1 MKTILSFTFT
11 LIAFVTLT
19 FVPSSFAQDDSP
31 EYVVRLY
38 YMVPTDQEPPLDIDA
53 TLNEMIKN
61 TQLAFAELMENH
73 EFERK
78 TFTYETDAD
87 GIAVI
92 HHINETN
99 NNANFYDKFA
109 VAIEDIFG
117 KYSANV
123 HEMKAI
129 LDEHPNTISL
139 IMFDYDGPPYLC
151 GEAGRFDRVAF
162 VKLGDGCLNHHVMA
176 HELAHVFGVLHYNIV
191 DDVLIP
197 NSYTHEP
204 MLRSF
209 RSAEW
214 LNISRYFNTDLK
226 NSTGPTTTQML
237 SPLASPPNAVRLRF
251 EVADPDGLY
260 MAQLVVAAPGG
271 GDTIA
276 GKRLQ
281 GNKAIVEFE
290 TTKLGLILDG
300 GIVTIVVVDET
311 GDIADFNSN
320 TYPIDITS
328 VLPPPETISILD
340 QNLAA
345 VVKDTLGLT
354 VNSDITQLDM
364 LKLTTLTSDK
374 KENRNIPEHHIT
386 DLTGIQH
393 ALNLKYLYLWNN
405 QIRDITPIVALKQLE
420 VVDLRNNQISDIMPL
435 IGLTKLNQLW
445 LSNNQISDVSPFAEL
460 VNLNILYLQEN
471 PIKNRKPLLEL
482 LEKNPGV
489 KIYLKHGGDPLP
501 VTLSHFQAECTNIG
515 VVLKWTTESEVD
527 NAGFNIYRSPT
538 KDGEFA
544 VVNPTMIQGGGT
556 IGERNE
562 YTWTDTTAKPNTVYY
577 YRIEDVSHAG
587 VRKQLATVRLR
598 GLVSASGKL
607 TTRWAG
613 LKM

>member
-1 MKTILSFTFT
+1 
-11 LIAFVTLT
+11 
-19 FVPSSFAQDDSP
+19 
-31 EYVVRLY
+31 
-38 YMVPTDQEPPLDIDA
+38 
-53 TLNEMIKN
+53 
-61 TQLAFAELMENH
+61 
-73 EFERK
+73 
-78 TFTYETDAD
+78 
-87 GIAVI
+87 
-92 HHINETN
+92 
-99 NNANFYDKFA
+99 
-109 VAIEDIFG
+109 
-117 KYSANV
+117 
-123 HEMKAI
+123 MKAI

-176 HELAHVFGVLHYNIV
+176 HELVHVFGVLHYNIV

-226 NSTGPTTTQML
+226 DSTGPTTTHML

-251 EVADPDGLY
+251 EVTDPDGLY

-276 GKRLQ
+276 SKRLQ

-290 TTKLGLILDG
+290 TTKLGLILEG

-435 IGLTKLNQLW
+435 TGLTKLNQLW

-460 VNLNILYLQEN
+460 VNLTDLLLEGN
-471 PIKNRKPLLEL
+471 PIKNRKPLFEL

-501 VTLSHFQAECTNIG
+501 VTLSHFQAG
-515 VVLKWTTESEVD
+515 V
-527 NAGFNIYRSPT
+527 Y
-538 KDGEFA
+538 
-544 VVNPTMIQGGGT
+544 
-556 IGERNE
+556 
-562 YTWTDTTAKPNTVYY
+562 
-577 YRIEDVSHAG
+577 
-587 VRKQLATVRLR
+587 
-598 GLVSASGKL
+598 
-607 TTRWAG
+607 
-613 LKM
+613 